1 MSERMQDWGGWVGGE
16 GGKKRKPHRKYH
28 CQLDVHALPKSNLVT
43 FVDEIYMEAILS
55 PIKKEKE
62 STPPPPPKV
71 ANAQVTQI
79 WDKKCNSLFS
89 FQISCDLEIRSRS
102 LKLEWMWKIP
112 HRLSTCKAWKLLLNQ
127 HLRKWPNDKT
137 FVQTHKSSLE
147 V

>member
-1 MSERMQDWGGWVGGE
+1 MSERMQDWGGVGGG
-16 GGKKRKPHRKYH
+16 GGKKKTTQEIPLSVR
-28 CQLDVHALPKSNLVT
+28 CTLPKSNLVT
-43 FVDEIYMEAILS
+43 FVDQIYMEAILS

-62 STPPPPPKV
+62 SPPPPPPPQV

-112 HRLSTCKAWKLLLNQ
+112 HILSTCKAWKLLLNQ